1 MSPQLKYPLEKDLEK
16 NRFLMI
22 IEGAS
27 ARTIFNLTSG
37 AYLVGLLKFMGAS
50 DTFCGYVLAMPVLA
64 AIIQV
69 LSPII
74 LESLESRKRII
85 MVGSMIHRFLLVTL
99 IATPFLPVR
108 PNTRLIIAAII
119 FLISNFAV
127 SFVNPAISNM
137 YISFV
142 PQNIRGRFFGGRE
155 STMLIVATLV
165 TLIMGTVLDIQ
176 KDSGNEIKGYVIVYS
191 FIFLFTILNFF
202 SYFFMKEVPLI
213 HTSTK
218 IKFSEIFTLPFKN
231 KMFIRYFIMLI
242 IWNFAAQIASAYFS
256 VYLKSDLDMSY
267 TVITI
272 LSFINAVSYA
282 LMARVWGKFADKR
295 GWAKTTMITVGILC
309 VCHFS
314 WFLTFENSALMI
326 PLLVFNHISGGIA
339 WSGINVSLFNLQ
351 FDFTPDE
358 KRTVYIGF
366 SAAFSGF
373 LGYIAAIIGAQL
385 VGIMGDKKVIL
396 LSLSYDIKQ
405 ILFLISSFLLL
416 ICALYIYIF
425 LRSTKKEIGGI
436 KHVKN
441 LI

>member
-99 IATPFLPVR
+99 IATPFIPVR

-165 TLIMGTVLDIQ
+165 TLIMGTVLD
-176 KDSGNEIKGYVIVYS
+176 
-191 FIFLFTILNFF
+191 
-202 SYFFMKEVPLI
+202 
-213 HTSTK
+213 
-218 IKFSEIFTLPFKN
+218 
-231 KMFIRYFIMLI
+231 
-242 IWNFAAQIASAYFS
+242 
-256 VYLKSDLDMSY
+256 
-267 TVITI
+267 
-272 LSFINAVSYA
+272 
-282 LMARVWGKFADKR
+282 
-295 GWAKTTMITVGILC
+295 
-309 VCHFS
+309 
-314 WFLTFENSALMI
+314 
-326 PLLVFNHISGGIA
+326 
-339 WSGINVSLFNLQ
+339 
-351 FDFTPDE
+351 
-358 KRTVYIGF
+358 
-366 SAAFSGF
+366 
-373 LGYIAAIIGAQL
+373 
-385 VGIMGDKKVIL
+385 
-396 LSLSYDIKQ
+396 
-405 ILFLISSFLLL
+405 
-416 ICALYIYIF
+416 
-425 LRSTKKEIGGI
+425 
-436 KHVKN
+436 
-441 LI
+441 

>member
-1 MSPQLKYPLEKDLEK
+1 MSRQLEYPLEKDLEK
-16 NRFLMI
+16 NRLLMI

-37 AYLVGLLKFMGAS
+37 AYLVGILKYMGAS

-74 LESLESRKRII
+74 LGSLESRKAII
-85 MVGSMIHRFLLVTL
+85 ITGSMVHRLLLVTL
-99 IATPFLPVR
+99 IATAFLPVK
-108 PNTRLIIAAII
+108 PNTRLIIAAAI
-119 FLISNFAV
+119 FLVSNLAV

-142 PQNIRGRFFGGRE
+142 PQNIRGRYFGGRE
-155 STMLIVATLV
+155 SIMLIVASLV
-165 TLIMGTVLDIQ
+165 TLIMGKVLDVQ
-176 KDSGNEIKGYVIVYS
+176 KDLGNEIKGHVIVYS
-191 FIFLFTILNFF
+191 FIFFFTLLNFL
-202 SYFFMKEVPLI
+202 SYFFMKEVPLV
-213 HTSTK
+213 HTSAR
-218 IKFSEIFTLPFKN
+218 IKLSEIFNLPFKN
-231 KMFIRYFIMLI
+231 KMFIRYFVMLI
-242 IWNFAAQIASAYFS
+242 IWNFAAQIASSYFS

-272 LSFINAVSYA
+272 LSFVNAMTYA
-282 LMARVWGKFADKR
+282 FMARIWGKFADKR
-295 GWAKTTMITVGILC
+295 SWATTTMLTVGVLSI
-309 VCHFS
+309 CHFI
-314 WFLTFENSALMI
+314 WFITSENSSLLI
-326 PLLVFNHISGGIA
+326 PLLVISHISGGIA

-373 LGYIAAIIGAQL
+373 LGYIAAIVGAQL
-385 VGIMGDKKVIL
+385 VGVFGDKKIL
-396 LSLSYDIKQ
+396 LLGLPYNIKQ
-405 ILFLISSFLLL
+405 ILFLISSILLL

-425 LRSTKKEIGGI
+425 MRSKKKEE
-436 KHVKN
+436 
-441 LI
+441 